1 MNMILD
7 NKLRNKEVIV
17 LDGAIGSEIARLGAV
32 MNSSAWHRHI
42 IFPESN

>member
-17 LDGAIGSEIARLGAV
+17 LDGAIGSEEPKMSFIKLLG
-32 MNSSAWHRHI
+32 I
-42 IFPESN
+42 DI